1 MMQIDKDFSSN
12 DQNVMEI
19 RNHLIDIYQRIGVG
33 LLKKHQFYI
42 ERIQLS
48 DKEWQ
53 ETCDQLINE
62 VQTLKNEHEQ
72 SEFEKSRKIQTLSQ
86 QL

>member
-1 MMQIDKDFSSN
+1 MQIASMMQIDKDFSSN

-42 ERIQLS
+42 ERI
-48 DKEWQ
+48 
-53 ETCDQLINE
+53 
-62 VQTLKNEHEQ
+62 
-72 SEFEKSRKIQTLSQ
+72 
-86 QL
+86 